1 MIWETPPTTQALS
14 ATGSV
19 QRRKVGSAGA
29 GFRPPT
35 AGSLRPTSCGGVI
48 NGPPDA
54 SCQRGRH
61 FVEAA
66 IGHSDVRSERRSVGR
81 RVVGSVEPVA
91 IAASSPPGITTRPHG
106 RASCSRLCDRKRRSA
121 NSPAFA
127 VVCSAGTVWGG
138 SAGITRLPQVTSNGR
153 NRVCRPTGDA
163 RLGQLDCRRS
173 RRPAHNQGRQ

>member
-35 AGSLRPTSCGGVI
+35 AGSLRPTSCGRVI
-48 NGPPDA
+48 NGPPRRQLSTRA
-54 SCQRGRH
+54 TFRW
-61 FVEAA
+61 AA
-66 IGHSDVRSERRSVGR
+66 IGQSDVRSERRSFGR
-81 RVVGSVEPVA
+81 RVVGLVEPVA
-91 IAASSPPGITTRPHG
+91 IPASSPPGITTRPHG

-127 VVCSAGTVWGG
+127 VVCSAGSVWGG

-163 RLGQLDCRRS
+163 RVGQLACRRS
-173 RRPAHNQGRQ
+173 RRPAHDQGWQ